1 MADPNPIASLPWTA
15 LRSFEAASRLGSFQ
29 AAGLELSVTPTAVS
43 HQIKRLEEYLGA
55 RLFERLHRSLKLT
68 PTGKTLARESQK
80 AFSGLARTIDRL
92 RIDGK
97 ASTSHD
103 LAVSVV
109 PSLASKWLAPRLHG
123 FQERHP
129 GIGLKIVADEALVD
143 LRGDK
148 TIDIALRYG
157 PAHPDKGIHAERLWP
172 TTEIIAV
179 CGKQIARKLGA
190 GTPADLARHMLIR
203 TAPPKSK
210 ASPKRMPLAADWS
223 AWFAA
228 AGVPVDAQLRK
239 ALNGP
244 FFSTNHLSIE
254 AAVAGR
260 GIALAPRILVAADI
274 AAGRLT
280 RLFETSLVD
289 PNGFWLL
296 CRKDRITESELR
308 SFIGWIRSEAGSP
321 E

>member
-1 MADPNPIASLPWTA
+1 M
-15 LRSFEAASRLGSFQ
+15 
-29 AAGLELSVTPTAVS
+29 
-43 HQIKRLEEYLGA
+43 
-55 RLFERLHRSLKLT
+55 
-68 PTGKTLARESQK
+68 
-80 AFSGLARTIDRL
+80 
-92 RIDGK
+92 
-97 ASTSHD
+97 
-103 LAVSVV
+103 

-172 TTEIIAV
+172 TTKIIAV
-179 CGKQIARKLGA
+179 CGKQIARKLAA
-190 GTPADLARHMLIR
+190 GTPADLTRHMLIR

-210 ASPKRMPLAADWS
+210 APAKRMPPVADWS

-228 AGVPVDAQLRK
+228 AGVPLDAHLRK

-260 GIALAPRILVAADI
+260 GIALVPRILVEADI

-280 RLFETSLVD
+280 RLFETSLID

-296 CRKDRITESELR
+296 CRKDRVTESGPR
-308 SFIGWIRSEAGSP
+308 AFIGWIRREAGST